1 MQPHPYSLTPKA
13 ASLEELIQKAKT
25 FVAAAK
31 APATLKA
38 HRNDWR
44 DFETWCRE
52 HQLTS
57 LPSTPETVALFIA
70 DRASTLASG
79 TITRRLTSI
88 TKAHQA
94 AGFTDSP
101 ATARHFII
109 GETPKGIRRTIG
121 AAQHGKDPLLS
132 ADIRRI
138 VAAGREDLLGL
149 RDSAVVLV
157 GFAGGF
163 RRSEL
168 AGIHLCDLKF
178 SADGVVVAVRK
189 SKTDQEGAGRE
200 VGLPF
205 GASQDTCPARAL
217 SQWLDRAAIR
227 EGPVFRS
234 VGRYGHVSLR
244 GLHTDSIGKL
254 LKCAAGRAG
263 LKVEEL
269 GGHSLRAGCVTQ
281 AAMNGVREFVIMRQ
295 TGHKTIATL
304 RRYIRSGEIF
314 RENAAAGLG
323 IYSRCQCPGNF
334 TSRALA
340 SCQTQDLQSSFKMVA
355 SVFTESVGS
364 DFCAAHDGHALW
376 RCSRESLIRLP
387 LFCRE
392 AGIHETPSKSPVPD
406 SPLSILLRQ
415 RIDPTGCSLVVQ
427 RGKGVE

>member
-1 MQPHPYSLTPKA
+1 MQPHIYSLTPKS

-38 HRNDWR
+38 YRNDWR
-44 DFETWCRE
+44 DFESWCRE
-52 HQLTS
+52 HQLPS
-57 LPSTPETVALFIA
+57 LPSTPESVALYIA

-101 ATARHFII
+101 ATTRHFVV
-109 GETPKGIRRTIG
+109 GETLKGIRRTIG
-121 AAQHGKDPLLS
+121 TAQHGKDPLLA

-138 VAAGREDLLGL
+138 VAARRRDLLGI
-149 RDSAVVLV
+149 RDSALVLA

-168 AGIHLCDLKF
+168 ARIHICDLKF
-178 SADGVVVAVRK
+178 STDGVVVTVQK

-205 GASQDTCPARAL
+205 GSSADTCPVRAL
-217 SQWLDRAAIR
+217 GQWLDKAGIR

-234 VGRYGHVSLR
+234 VGRYGHVSKR
-244 GLHTDSIGKL
+244 GLHKDSIGKL
-254 LKCAAGRAG
+254 LKRAAARAG
-263 LKVEEL
+263 MNINPL

-281 AAMNGVREFVIMRQ
+281 AAMNGVREFVIMKQ
-295 TGHKTIATL
+295 TGHKTVTTL

-323 IYSRCQCPGNF
+323 I
-334 TSRALA
+334 
-340 SCQTQDLQSSFKMVA
+340 
-355 SVFTESVGS
+355 
-364 DFCAAHDGHALW
+364 
-376 RCSRESLIRLP
+376 
-387 LFCRE
+387 
-392 AGIHETPSKSPVPD
+392 
-406 SPLSILLRQ
+406 
-415 RIDPTGCSLVVQ
+415 
-427 RGKGVE
+427 